1 MKQIT
6 SNEFASEVLGS
17 PVPVI
22 VDFFTEQC
30 HPCRTMSP
38 VIEEVECASGGTLK
52 VVKIDASDE
61 SGLAAAFRVNTV
73 PTFLLFRGGEQIAQF
88 IGARSRREVE
98 RWIEDSLRQQ

>member
-6 SNEFASEVLGS
+6 SEEFTSEVLES
-17 PVPVI
+17 PIPVI

-30 HPCRTMSP
+30 PPCHTMSP
-38 VIEEVECASGGTLK
+38 VIEEVERGSGGTLK
-52 VVKIDASDE
+52 VVKINASGE

-88 IGARSRREVE
+88 IGVRSKREVE
-98 RWIEDSLRQQ
+98 RWIEDSLRRQ